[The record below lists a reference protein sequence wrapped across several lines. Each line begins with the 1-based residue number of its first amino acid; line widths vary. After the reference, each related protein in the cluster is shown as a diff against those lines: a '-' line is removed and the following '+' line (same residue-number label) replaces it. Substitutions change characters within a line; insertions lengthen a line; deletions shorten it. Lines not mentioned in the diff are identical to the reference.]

1 MSNGDFSV
9 FIRLGSD
16 YKNNYYE
23 YEVPLD
29 LTPHST
35 ILYNTNNSAD
45 QEKVW
50 PLNNTLNFKLETL
63 TDLKLER
70 NKLKRQGQGNI
81 SYQKVYSKNDPDNT
95 RNKISIIGNPSLAE
109 VKVIMIGVR
118 NNTGDIKSGEVWV
131 NELRMTD
138 FDEKGGWAAN
148 ANLNVAL
155 SDLGTVNVSGRME
168 TPVLVRWISRW
179 PNVGWMII
187 RNIVWRPRLSWVS
200 CSLRKQRLAYLFT
213 MLIRKRLQLLSMIR

>member
-1 MSNGDFSV
+1 M
-9 FIRLGSD
+9 
-16 YKNNYYE
+16 
-23 YEVPLD
+23 
-29 LTPHST
+29 
-35 ILYNTNNSAD
+35 
-45 QEKVW
+45 
-50 PLNNTLNFKLETL
+50 
-63 TDLKLER
+63 
-70 NKLKRQGQGNI
+70 KRQGQGNI

-168 TPVLVRWISRW
+168 PLVSVRWISRW